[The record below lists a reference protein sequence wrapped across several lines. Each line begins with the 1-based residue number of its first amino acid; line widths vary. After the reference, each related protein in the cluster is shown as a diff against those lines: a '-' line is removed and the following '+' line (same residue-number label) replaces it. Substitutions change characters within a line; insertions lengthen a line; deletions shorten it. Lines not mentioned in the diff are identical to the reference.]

1 MYIQYVYIAL
11 KCFHRCRFSRKAEV
25 KWHFCLIC
33 VKPLILFSSCGLQ
46 KVGWWVAP
54 WSKIQRP
61 HRPFLKSA
69 WYLVTYITPM
79 LLHLITSNRRL
90 IHTPRG
96 CRPLESVLNTRSVE
110 PFQLNHD
117 SQAGIDSIKT
127 APTWQGWDKLIQ
139 NQQLH
144 HSNSLI
150 LKGTRLSCFWTKPQF
165 NIGDSPFIVLI
176 PSVCTSGIVK
186 NLSQSWP
193 AGTWRGCNHADDK
206 ILRANPCK
214 IPVFLWVQR
223 KYFPWWLSEWG
234 Q

>member
-1 MYIQYVYIAL
+1 MVAVSTKGHPTCDCVILLLMLLEEFYLLGVLYIQYVYIAL

-54 WSKIQRP
+54 WSKIQRS

-90 IHTPRG
+90 IHTARG
-96 CRPLESVLNTRSVE
+96 SRPLELALNTRSVE

-117 SQAGIDSIKT
+117 SQAGIDSVKRLRQVGSEPTAAPFKLYDPKRNTSQLLLDKT
-127 APTWQGWDKLIQ
+127 
-139 NQQLH
+139 
-144 HSNSLI
+144 
-150 LKGTRLSCFWTKPQF
+150 
-165 NIGDSPFIVLI
+165 
-176 PSVCTSGIVK
+176 
-186 NLSQSWP
+186 
-193 AGTWRGCNHADDK
+193 
-206 ILRANPCK
+206 
-214 IPVFLWVQR
+214 PV
-223 KYFPWWLSEWG
+223 
-234 Q
+234 